1 MTQII
6 KSLSEINSIL
16 TSKKILIRTR
26 ILYPVIKSF
35 KTGKAVCVI
44 ALVTFSIFL
53 SFCSNQKHES
63 FDKISF
69 TISMENPNNHYFHVL
84 LTNTGIIED
93 FVDYKLPAWTPGY
106 YMIMDYAKYV
116 INFKAVDGTGK
127 SLNWEKTAKNNWR
140 ISISGD
146 KTIVVSYDV
155 FSFRTS
161 VADSYLDDG
170 RGFIS
175 PTGIFMYPAG
185 KIDQPVTVAV
195 EPYQKFS
202 VISTGL
208 DPVPGKPNTFSAP
221 NFDVLYDCPILAGN
235 QEILKFEVQ
244 GIPYT
249 IAAEKLG
256 DIDRNK
262 FIEDH
267 KKVVEAAISIIGE
280 IPYNHYTFLI
290 MNRGGGGLEHT
301 NSMAVFSGASSFSN
315 PDGYKK
321 WLSFVA
327 HEFFHLYNVKTI
339 RPIALGPFD
348 YDKENYTTMLWFSE
362 GVTSYYENIILNRAG
377 LFTRT
382 DALDEF
388 KSSIANY
395 ENIPGH
401 LFQSAAQSSFDAW
414 MLFFN
419 RSENAT
425 NTTISYY
432 DKGCALG
439 MLLDLAIRYES
450 ENQKSLDDVMRELY
464 RVYYKKKKRGFT
476 NKEFRDVCEKM
487 AGSPLDKI
495 FDVYIPTVQE
505 IDYAKYLGYAG
516 LSIDLNASDIPGAYL
531 GTLNREDA
539 DNLMITRVEW
549 NSPGYIA
556 GLSPQDIIKEIDGEK
571 ATAKLLSDLL
581 NSKEPGDKILLT
593 VTHREITNIVE
604 VELGKKTVRS
614 FDIKPLP
621 DAAHEQVAILEKWL
635 K

>member
-1 MTQII
+1 
-6 KSLSEINSIL
+6 
-16 TSKKILIRTR
+16 
-26 ILYPVIKSF
+26 
-35 KTGKAVCVI
+35 
-44 ALVTFSIFL
+44 
-53 SFCSNQKHES
+53 
-63 FDKISF
+63 
-69 TISMENPNNHYFHVL
+69 MENPNNHYFHV
-84 LTNTGIIED
+84 TFTYSGINDESVD
-93 FVDYKLPAWTPGY
+93 FKLPAWTPGY
-106 YMIMDYAKYV
+106 YMIMNYAKYIV
-116 INFKAVDGTGK
+116 NFTAIDSSGK
-127 SLNWEKTAKNNWR
+127 QLNWEKTAKNIWTIYSLNT
-140 ISISGD
+140 
-146 KTIVVSYDV
+146 KTITISYDV

-161 VADSYLDDG
+161 VADSFLDDG

-175 PTGIFMYPAG
+175 PTGIFMHPAG
-185 KIDQPVTVAV
+185 KINHPVTVTIV
-195 EPYQKFS
+195 PYHKFS
-202 VISTGL
+202 VVSTGL
-208 DPVPGKPNTFSAP
+208 DPVPGKPNTFFAP

-249 IAAEKLG
+249 IAIEKLG
-256 DIDRNK
+256 NIDRNR

-267 KKVVEAAISIIGE
+267 KKMVEAAISIIGE
-280 IPYNHYTFLI
+280 IPYKHYTFLI

-301 NSMAVFSGASSFSN
+301 NSMAVFSGASSFST

-321 WLSFVA
+321 WLGFVA

-388 KSSIANY
+388 KTSIANY

-401 LFQSAAQSSFDAW
+401 LFQSATQSSFDAW
-414 MLFFN
+414 ILFFN
-419 RSENAT
+419 RSENAS

-450 ENQKSLDDVMRELY
+450 KNQKSLDDVMRELY
-464 RVYYKKKKRGFT
+464 QVYYKDKKRGFT
-476 NKEFRDVCEKM
+476 DKEFRDVCEKM
-487 AGSPLDKI
+487 AGSSLSSI

-505 IDYAKYLGYAG
+505 IDYPKYLGYAG
-516 LSIDLNASDIPGAYL
+516 LSIDLKPTEVPGAYL
-531 GTLNREDA
+531 GASTREDA
-539 DNLMITRVEW
+539 DNIMITKVDW

-556 GLSPQDIIKEIDGEK
+556 GLSPQDIIKEVDGKK
-571 ATAKLLSDLL
+571 ATEKLLSDLL
-581 NSKEPGDKILLT
+581 NSKKPGDKILLT

-614 FDIKPLP
+614 FDIKPMP
-621 DAAHEQVAILEKWL
+621 DATPEKLAILNKWL